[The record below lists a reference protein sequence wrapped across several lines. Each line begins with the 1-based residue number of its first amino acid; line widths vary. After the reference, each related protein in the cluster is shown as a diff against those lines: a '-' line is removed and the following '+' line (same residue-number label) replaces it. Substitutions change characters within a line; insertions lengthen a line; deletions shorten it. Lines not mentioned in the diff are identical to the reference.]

1 MFRNNFI
8 IAIRSLWKNKALSA
22 INIFG
27 LTIGLSSAL
36 LIAIYIHHEISF
48 DNFQPKGDRIVRV
61 IMEYGFEGSPEK
73 KSGNFTSTKVAP
85 VFSRTFPEVEAAVRM
100 TDRDMIIQYEDKLIN
115 ESNFMYADSSFL
127 KVFANRFLEG
137 NPENA
142 LDGFRKIVLTES
154 TAKKYFQ
161 EQSPL
166 GKILL
171 VGADNVPYEITGVM
185 EDYPDNSQIRFDL
198 LASFSSMGVNQ
209 EETYFDANYTTYL
222 LINDPKSVTGLQ
234 EKITDFMKEET
245 AGSGSTI
252 NFILEP
258 FLKIHLHSEY
268 AGFVPN
274 TSIDYI
280 YILAVVAF
288 LILLIVC
295 FTYINLST
303 TRSIE
308 RAREVGI
315 RKVVGAAKVQ
325 LFWQFIGESAIL
337 FLAATVLSFIVA
349 SLALPYF
356 NEIADRQLS
365 IRAIF
370 SPVFVFLYVVV
381 IIGVSVLAGSY
392 PAIVLSGMQPVKV
405 LKGLFSSSR
414 SGKWVQHSLIV
425 FQFAIS
431 AFLIVSTVVVQKQ
444 LYFIQHKKLGYDRD
458 HVLVLP
464 MNQRMLKDISI
475 IKQELKSNP
484 DILGVS
490 GTYSTPVKIAGG
502 YSMRSDSMAENE
514 DISVTAN
521 PIDED
526 YIKTSGLEIIYGS
539 DLTEQDMKDVAADDI
554 SDRIYH
560 FILNESATRELGWTP
575 ETAVGK
581 KMRMGDRS
589 GVVKGVIRD
598 FHFES
603 LHQAIKPLVLFT
615 EIRGRVLLI
624 KVSGRDLPGTISFI
638 QDQWKLLVPYMP
650 FEYRFLDDDYTN
662 LYRSE
667 LQLGIL
673 MNLFAGIAIVL
684 ACLGLFGLS
693 AYSVQ
698 QRAKEISIRKILGA
712 SLLSIVSLL
721 SMNFTRLVL
730 ISIFIALP
738 VAYLFVRNWLQ
749 EFAYQIDVT
758 WWIFALPG
766 LLAVAIAVLTVSI
779 QSIKA
784 AITNPVKNL
793 RSE

>member
-1 MFRNNFI
+1 
-8 IAIRSLWKNKALSA
+8 
-22 INIFG
+22 
-27 LTIGLSSAL
+27 
-36 LIAIYIHHEISF
+36 
-48 DNFQPKGDRIVRV
+48 
-61 IMEYGFEGSPEK
+61 
-73 KSGNFTSTKVAP
+73 
-85 VFSRTFPEVEAAVRM
+85 
-100 TDRDMIIQYEDKLIN
+100 
-115 ESNFMYADSSFL
+115 
-127 KVFANRFLEG
+127 
-137 NPENA
+137 
-142 LDGFRKIVLTES
+142 
-154 TAKKYFQ
+154 
-161 EQSPL
+161 
-166 GKILL
+166 
-171 VGADNVPYEITGVM
+171 
-185 EDYPDNSQIRFDL
+185 
-198 LASFSSMGVNQ
+198 
-209 EETYFDANYTTYL
+209 
-222 LINDPKSVTGLQ
+222 
-234 EKITDFMKEET
+234 
-245 AGSGSTI
+245 
-252 NFILEP
+252 
-258 FLKIHLHSEY
+258 
-268 AGFVPN
+268 
-274 TSIDYI
+274 
-280 YILAVVAF
+280 
-288 LILLIVC
+288 
-295 FTYINLST
+295 
-303 TRSIE
+303 
-308 RAREVGI
+308 
-315 RKVVGAAKVQ
+315 
-325 LFWQFIGESAIL
+325 
-337 FLAATVLSFIVA
+337 
-349 SLALPYF
+349 
-356 NEIADRQLS
+356 
-365 IRAIF
+365 
-370 SPVFVFLYVVV
+370 
-381 IIGVSVLAGSY
+381 
-392 PAIVLSGMQPVKV
+392 
-405 LKGLFSSSR
+405 
-414 SGKWVQHSLIV
+414 
-425 FQFAIS
+425 
-431 AFLIVSTVVVQKQ
+431 
-444 LYFIQHKKLGYDRD
+444 
-458 HVLVLP
+458 
-464 MNQRMLKDISI
+464 
-475 IKQELKSNP
+475 
-484 DILGVS
+484 
-490 GTYSTPVKIAGG
+490 
-502 YSMRSDSMAENE
+502 MRSDSMAENE

-673 MNLFAGIAIVL
+673 MNMFAGIAIVL